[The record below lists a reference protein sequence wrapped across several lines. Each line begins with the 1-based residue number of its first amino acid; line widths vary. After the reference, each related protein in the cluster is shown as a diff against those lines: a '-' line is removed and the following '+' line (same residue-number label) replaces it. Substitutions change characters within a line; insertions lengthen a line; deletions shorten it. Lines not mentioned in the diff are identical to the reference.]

1 MYLSN
6 LDYQNVLL
14 AMYKGNNFKF
24 SAIMHC

>member
-14 AMYKGNNFKF
+14 AMYKDNNFKF